1 MIELTR
7 LNGSRLIVNCDLI
20 KFTES
25 APDTV
30 LTLITG
36 EKIIVLEPS
45 SEILERALQY
55 RARVLATAWPDAA
68 ASLNA
73 KSAFDAEQY
82 LRRPERAGALK

>member
-20 KFTES
+20 KFADS

-36 EKIIVLEPS
+36 EKLIVLEPS
-45 SEILERALQY
+45 SEILERTLHY
-55 RARVLATAWPDAA
+55 RARVMATAWPEAA
-68 ASLNA
+68 PALSA
-73 KSAFDAEQY
+73 KSASDAEQY
-82 LRRPERAGALK
+82 LHKPQRPSSL